1 MEISLHWL
9 DLIHALALNYYKF
22 LLLEGREGDGGG
34 VEIVISSLPSGKKV
48 KIGEERKKKRRRK
61 RKRKRVFSSGQKK
74 SIKPTNLSVVCPS

>member
-61 RKRKRVFSSGQKK
+61 RIFSSGQKK